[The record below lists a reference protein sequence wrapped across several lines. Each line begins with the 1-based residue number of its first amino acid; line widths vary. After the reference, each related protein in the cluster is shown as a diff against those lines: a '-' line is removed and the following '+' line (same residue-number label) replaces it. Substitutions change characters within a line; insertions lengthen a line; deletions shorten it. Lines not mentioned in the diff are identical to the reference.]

1 MPELPEVET
10 IRRDLLPLVC
20 GRTILEAWV
29 SPDAPRLV
37 HAPSGDEFC
46 RALAGRRVED
56 LRRRGKLLLFVLDG
70 GYTWAV
76 HLRMTGQLLHR
87 LGPCGGERYVRAA
100 FRLDNGSWLCFV
112 DVRKFGAMWLVK
124 DIDPIAGGLGPEPLD
139 QGFAPRALHQILQ
152 RRSAPVKAVLLDQ
165 RAIAGI
171 GNIYA
176 DEALF
181 AARVNPKQPANS
193 ISLPQARRLHAAI
206 RQVLTEALAD
216 RGSSFRDYV
225 DAAGREGAHQFRVSV
240 FRRTGQPCYR
250 CGSPVQ
256 RVKVAGRSTHFCPN
270 CQRLRKA
277 SARSPLPR
285 RGHAREARG

>member
-10 IRRDLLPLVC
+10 IRRDLLPLVR
-20 GRTILEAWV
+20 GRTVLEAWV

-37 HAPSGDEFC
+37 QSSSHEEFC
-46 RALAGRRVED
+46 RALAGRRIED
-56 LRRRGKLLLFVLDG
+56 LRRRGKLLLFILDG
-70 GYTWAV
+70 GRIWAV

-87 LGPCGGERYVRAA
+87 QSPYGEERYLRAS
-100 FRLDNGSWLCFV
+100 FRLDDGSWLCFV
-112 DVRKFGAMWLVK
+112 DVRKFGAMWLAEDVA
-124 DIDPIAGGLGPEPLD
+124 DVAGALGPEPLD
-139 QGFAPRALHQILQ
+139 PGFTPGVLHRILQ

-181 AARVNPKQPANS
+181 AARINPKQPANS
-193 ISLPQARRLHAAI
+193 LSLSQARRLHGAI

-225 DAAGREGAHQFRVSV
+225 DAAGREGSHQFKVSV
-240 FRRTGQPCYR
+240 FRRTGQPCSR
-250 CGSPVQ
+250 CGGPVQ
-256 RVKVAGRSTHFCPN
+256 RVKVAGRSSHFCPN

-277 SARSPLPR
+277 SARGPLPS
-285 RGHAREARG
+285 RGHAG